1 MDTKQLLEAVE
12 TLRTIKSLFESHQNE
27 WLPVIAAIG
36 GALVGAVASY
46 IPNYLL
52 ERKKRRDE
60 QLFVTNALVAEV
72 QAILK
77 IVEHRKYIE
86 SMKQIVDELRASPEA
101 TFQFS
106 VQIPDHYSRV
116 YQAHVARLG
125 VVERTLAAKLIEF
138 HQLIDAVVQDIGPGG
153 LISEHG
159 GNLEAFKQ
167 LVHISESAVL
177 IGNSLVQR

>member
-12 TLRTIKSLFESHQNE
+12 TLRAIKALFESPQNE

-36 GALVGAVASY
+36 GALVGAVSTI

-52 ERKKRRDE
+52 ELKKRRDE
-60 QLFVTNALVAEV
+60 RLSVTNALVAEV
-72 QAILK
+72 QAILT

-86 SMKQIVDELRASPEA
+86 SMKQVVDGLRERPG
-101 TFQFS
+101 TLFQYR

-125 VVERTLAAKLIEF
+125 VVERKLAARLIEF
-138 HQLIDAVVQDIGPGG
+138 HQLVDAVVQDIGPGG
-153 LISEHG
+153 VIADHG
-159 GNLEAFKQ
+159 GNLESFEQ
-167 LVHISESAVL
+167 LVQISEAAVL
-177 IGNSLVQR
+177 IGRSLVKQ